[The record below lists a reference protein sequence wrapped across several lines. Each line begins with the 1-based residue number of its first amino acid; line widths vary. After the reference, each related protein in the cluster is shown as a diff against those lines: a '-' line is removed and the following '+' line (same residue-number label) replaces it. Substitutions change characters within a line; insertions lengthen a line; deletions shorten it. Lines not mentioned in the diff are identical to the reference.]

1 MNKNKPKSRK
11 KNNKP
16 KKVEKMV
23 NKKKEK
29 MTNHKPKVCHSCKIN
44 MVSQIKNE
52 LKNELRN
59 EVQRELDHEPYDNRN
74 NHYDNNDFDMTPW
87 PRYPYNFAHN
97 LFENYQ
103 PRITPLPLLQDNIFY
118 TVPSQDH
125 VVETMP
131 MVAGIIPPPNIQP
144 EPQPEI
150 IFDNEK
156 KDDDQK
162 LTTKPTTVINVSDM
176 TPYYL
181 LLFLLAIFVIYM
193 FR

>member
-16 KKVEKMV
+16 KKVEKM
-23 NKKKEK
+23 
-29 MTNHKPKVCHSCKIN
+29 TNHKPKVCHSCKTN

-52 LKNELRN
+52 LKNELRH
-59 EVQRELDHEPYDNRN
+59 EVQRELDYETYDNHHD
-74 NHYDNNDFDMTPW
+74 NHYDNKDFDMTPW
-87 PRYPYNFAHN
+87 PRYPYNFTHN

-103 PRITPLPLLQDNIFY
+103 PHLTQLPLLQDNIFY
-118 TVPSQDH
+118 TIPSQDH

-131 MVAGIIPPPNIQP
+131 MVVGIISPPNIQS
-144 EPQPEI
+144 EPHPEI
-150 IFDNEK
+150 ILDNEK

-162 LTTKPTTVINVSDM
+162 LITNTEPSTTVI
-176 TPYYL
+176 YL